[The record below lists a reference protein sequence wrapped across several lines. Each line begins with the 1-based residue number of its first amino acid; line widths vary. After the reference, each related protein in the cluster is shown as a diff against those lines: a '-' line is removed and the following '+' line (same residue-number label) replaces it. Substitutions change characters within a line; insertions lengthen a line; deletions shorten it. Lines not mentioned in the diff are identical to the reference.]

1 MKTLSRL
8 VAISAIL
15 GLAGCNILP
24 EPQKDSVR
32 YFTLAAPTVEL
43 TGDQAV
49 SDNERAEN
57 GITTVHPVQIAGH
70 LRNRSMAVRVAENE
84 VIYLEEIRWAQ
95 PLADAITSVLRAR
108 LDSVAGGKVVSVQI
122 QSCELLRFKGNIVEL
137 SATWE
142 IISPGGT
149 APPQRGSFTTTTR
162 TWDGKDYRE
171 LVSELRGAVGD
182 LGDAI
187 AAAMTAKK

>member
-8 VAISAIL
+8 VAISALL

-32 YFTLAAPTVEL
+32 YFTLATPTVEL

-122 QSCELLRFKGNIVEL
+122 QSCELL
-137 SATWE
+137 
-142 IISPGGT
+142 
-149 APPQRGSFTTTTR
+149 
-162 TWDGKDYRE
+162 
-171 LVSELRGAVGD
+171 
-182 LGDAI
+182 
-187 AAAMTAKK
+187 